1 MKNKTWVCFFLM
13 LLFFSP
19 SVLARLN
26 NKQYHDPKFP
36 GGCDKL
42 NLYIA
47 KNVHYLDMAREAAI
61 QGQVIARFLIDEKGK
76 IRDIEIIRG
85 IGGGCDQEVIR
96 IIKNMPKWV
105 PAYYNHRPVRSIYDL
120 PVIFKL
126 E

>member
-1 MKNKTWVCFFLM
+1 MF
-13 LLFFSP
+13 
-19 SVLARLN
+19 
-26 NKQYHDPKFP
+26 Y

-42 NLYIA
+42 NQYIA
-47 KNVHYLDMAREAAI
+47 KNIHYPDIAREAAI
-61 QGQVIARFLIDEKGK
+61 QGQVIARFLIDEKGM
-76 IRDIEIIRG
+76 IRDIQIIRG

-96 IIKNMPKWV
+96 IINNMPKWQ

>member
-1 MKNKTWVCFFLM
+1 MRNRTCVLWFIILT
-13 LLFFSP
+13 FFSL
-19 SVLARLN
+19 SVMAKSN
-26 NKQYHDPKFP
+26 SKQYHNPKFY

-42 NLYIA
+42 NEYIA
-47 KNVHYLDMAREAAI
+47 KNIHYPDIAREAAI

-76 IRDIEIIRG
+76 IRDIQIIRG

-96 IIKNMPKWV
+96 IIKNMPNWE
-105 PAYYNHRPVRSIYDL
+105 PAYYNHRPVRSIYNL